1 MAAKTILKPFLSH
14 FSHTF
19 MRQELSTNETITAAA
34 RESQQGLERSLIT
47 IVGGAGVGD
56 SVWPLVAI
64 NHHDHIY

>member
-34 RESQQGLERSLIT
+34 VSQQGLERSLIT

-64 NHHDHIY
+64 NHHDHNY